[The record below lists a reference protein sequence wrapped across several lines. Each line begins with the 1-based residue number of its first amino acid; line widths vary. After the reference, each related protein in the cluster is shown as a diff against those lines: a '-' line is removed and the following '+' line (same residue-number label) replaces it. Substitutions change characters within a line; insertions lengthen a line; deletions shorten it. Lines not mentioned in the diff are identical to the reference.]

1 MPPTAV
7 RAGGTFRRIVVAL
20 VALIL
25 VTGVYAF
32 IELGTFLAR
41 EDPLEKA
48 DAILVL
54 SGTSMRR
61 PLEGADL
68 FLAGY
73 GSRLVLTRQTRDG
86 GELALAKR
94 GVALPEDV
102 ELQRDVFVKLGVP
115 EPSIIIP
122 PRIHNSTAAEAVTLR
137 ELAAKY
143 GWTTVIVVTSPYH
156 LRRSGFALR
165 RELRGTGVRVVM
177 RRTRYEP
184 VQPERWWGRRTDVRD
199 VVSEIPKLVAY
210 MAGLGA

>member
-1 MPPTAV
+1 MPPIAV
-7 RAGGTFRRIVVAL
+7 RAGGALRRIIVAL

-25 VTGVYAF
+25 AAGVYSF
-32 IELGTFLAR
+32 IELGSFLAR

-54 SGTSMRR
+54 SGTPMRR
-61 PLEGADL
+61 SLEGADL
-68 FLAGY
+68 YLSGY

-86 GELALAKR
+86 GELALVKR
-94 GVALPEDV
+94 GVPLPEDV
-102 ELQRDVFVKLGVP
+102 ELQRDVFVKLGIP

-122 PRIHNSTAAEAVTLR
+122 PQIHNSTAAEAVTLR
-137 ELAAKY
+137 ELAAQY

-184 VQPERWWGRRTDVRD
+184 VQPDRWWGRRSDTRD
-199 VVSEIPKLVAY
+199 VVSEIPKLIAY
-210 MAGLGA
+210 IAGLGA